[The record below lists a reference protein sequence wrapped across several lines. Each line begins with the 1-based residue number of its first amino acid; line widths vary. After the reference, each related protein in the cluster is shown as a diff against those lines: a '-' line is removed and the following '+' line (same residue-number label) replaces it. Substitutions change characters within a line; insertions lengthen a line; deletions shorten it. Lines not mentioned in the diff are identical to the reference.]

1 MPLKAGS
8 SSPRKGHSPVQMVKD
23 QTGPCWGNIMLL
35 WVRDLEQQSRARA
48 GARDVS
54 VPSKAAEPVTPVS
67 LSMAPECSREKRQE
81 LQVATV
87 TSTPPPC
94 AFTPGKICLSAN
106 TQCRAH
112 DFHWSCSWW
121 DYWMPRIGVEGP
133 CRTSSLLLNL
143 PPTSRLSLPQPKQHG
158 WVWGSAANPE
168 HLSNFSLLA
177 LLIQQRGGGK
187 ALSLRMRVISVIPI
201 SALWWI
207 CVFWRCRC
215 IFFFF
220 AVTIPLCFLL
230 FTEIKGFPP
239 TYLSKK

>member
-1 MPLKAGS
+1 
-8 SSPRKGHSPVQMVKD
+8 
-23 QTGPCWGNIMLL
+23 MLL
-35 WVRDLEQQSRARA
+35 RVRDLEQQSRARA

-67 LSMAPECSREKRQE
+67 PSMAPERSREKRQE

-106 TQCRAH
+106 TQRRAH

-168 HLSNFSLLA
+168 HISDFSLLV

-187 ALSLRMRVISVIPI
+187 ALSLRTRMISVIPI

-215 IFFFF
+215 FSFFLCCHYTSLFPTLHWDKRF
-220 AVTIPLCFLL
+220 PTHLPLQKIKYPSSRNDRTRVIVPQIACFQADFL
-230 FTEIKGFPP
+230 K
-239 TYLSKK
+239 